1 MNYISAK
8 EFLEQSEKVQSELL
22 EWWKPYLGGLFVDK
36 FDYNNKIK
44 CISMFVGSKF
54 NGKIDKKDSIPLL
67 QMHQLIQ
74 FIEDKTNKTIGIEI
88 NRDLNNVT
96 IAIMDKTVRLFECDL
111 LEALWKVAIEI
122 ADSHHKCIDE
132 FTMSKEQY
140 DYYNQTNK
148 EYDYC
153 KNNITNSEEVLR

>member
-1 MNYISAK
+1 MNYIGSRQ
-8 EFLEQSEKVQSELL
+8 FSEQSKEVQNVFM
-22 EWWKPYLGGLFVDK
+22 EWWKPDLGDLFIDK
-36 FDYNNKIK
+36 FDYNCKIK

-54 NGKIDKKDSIPLL
+54 NGNLDKKDSIPLL

-74 FIEDKTNKTIGIEI
+74 FIEDKTNKTIGIEV

-96 IAIMDKTVRLFECDL
+96 IAIMDKTVRLFQCDL
-111 LEALWKVAIEI
+111 LQALWKVAIEI

-148 EYDYC
+148 EYDYN
-153 KNNITNSEEVLR
+153 KNNNIEEV